1 MFLVAKEKF
10 PFCTA
15 RWRCC
20 RSAPPVSLFLFYFS
34 DILETRKCCPTCLPW
49 SRLLE
54 TLYSRFGNPAVLI
67 SFNFNSFTFLVC
79 LTRFVKTKK
88 TNYARS
94 IWVMYLNFPAQSL
107 PPQVKIKIIFKILAP
122 KKRKNAQN
130 LKKWMKRPI
139 TSRSSNV
146 KRLCVGDDLCCCWSA
161 YSSFGGT
168 APGGSSGGGGGSSVS
183 GAGSGAGGSVSPL
196 MGGLRQQEG
205 PEGANLFIYHLPQE
219 FGDNDLGQAFSPF
232 GNILSAKVFIDKQ
245 TNLSKC
251 FGKKQQNCNSLAW
264 IQSPWISICAT
275 IDSFV
280 CNIFTFNGHLSFK

>member
-107 PPQVKIKIIFKILAP
+107 PPQGKIQIIFKNFGA
-122 KKRKNAQN
+122 KNKKNAQN
-130 LKKWMKRPI
+130 LNEWNGRLRPARQ
-139 TSRSSNV
+139 TSKGFV
-146 KRLCVGDDLCCCWSA
+146 LVTTCVVVDQ
-161 YSSFGGT
+161 
-168 APGGSSGGGGGSSVS
+168 PIRVS
-183 GAGSGAGGSVSPL
+183 EER
-196 MGGLRQQEG
+196 RQAAAAE
-205 PEGANLFIYHLPQE
+205 A
-219 FGDNDLGQAFSPF
+219 A
-232 GNILSAKVFIDKQ
+232 A
-245 TNLSKC
+245 
-251 FGKKQQNCNSLAW
+251 A
-264 IQSPWISICAT
+264 AA
-275 IDSFV
+275 
-280 CNIFTFNGHLSFK
+280 

>member
-107 PPQVKIKIIFKILAP
+107 PPQGKIQIIFQNFGAKKT
-122 KKRKNAQN
+122 KKRPKFEKMNETADYVP
-130 LKKWMKRPI
+130 L
-139 TSRSSNV
+139 V
-146 KRLCVGDDLCCCWSA
+146 KRQKGLCWWRLVLLLISLFEFRRNGA
-161 YSSFGGT
+161 RRQQRRRRRQQRKRRRKR
-168 APGGSSGGGGGSSVS
+168 SGRQRQPSDGRIASTGRSRGRQFVYLPLAARIRWQRP
-183 GAGSGAGGSVSPL
+183 GAGLFAV
-196 MGGLRQQEG
+196 RQ
-205 PEGANLFIYHLPQE
+205 HS
-219 FGDNDLGQAFSPF
+219 LGQS
-232 GNILSAKVFIDKQ
+232 V
-245 TNLSKC
+245 
-251 FGKKQQNCNSLAW
+251 
-264 IQSPWISICAT
+264 
-275 IDSFV
+275 
-280 CNIFTFNGHLSFK
+280 HR